1 MQQKTNQPQNRRHYS
16 SNQPRSKPISYFIH
30 GAALLAVFL
39 FSAAFL
45 SDILGAV
52 APQTFSK
59 EVLSFSTPEH
69 LEYHC
74 GDDSPFKGDDFF
86 SDVCD
91 LVRQKLKEQVS
102 IKEIQEK
109 YYPISKSYARHNYI
123 KGILHNGFVILGLI
137 LFLRFYRRK

>member
-1 MQQKTNQPQNRRHYS
+1 MMQRNTQNNRRNRS
-16 SNQPRSKPISYFIH
+16 SNSSRSKPISYFIH

-39 FSAAFL
+39 FSVAFL
-45 SDILGAV
+45 SDVLGAL
-52 APQTFSK
+52 APKTFSK
-59 EVLSFSTPEH
+59 QVLSFSTPEH

-74 GDDSPFKGDDFF
+74 SDNSPFKGDDFF

-91 LVRQKLKEQVS
+91 LVRQKSKEKVS

-123 KGILHNGFVILGLI
+123 KGILHNGFVVLGLI
-137 LFLRFYRRK
+137 LFLRFYRRG